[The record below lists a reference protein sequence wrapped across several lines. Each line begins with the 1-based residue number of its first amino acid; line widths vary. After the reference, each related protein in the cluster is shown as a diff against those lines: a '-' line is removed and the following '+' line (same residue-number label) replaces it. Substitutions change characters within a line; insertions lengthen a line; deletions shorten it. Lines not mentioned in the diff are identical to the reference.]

1 MGRCWCVVVVV
12 RVGSCSC
19 VGEMVAWR
27 RGGGWLEMLFGP
39 WENTIRLLYDDDYMS
54 SFCFPFMFSLF
65 IRFLLFLSCCLNS
78 YACLNRRTCTF
89 LCMYLGCAPFCYAE
103 REAEYGTQRDI
114 EYGLKVVGF
123 HISYY
128 WNILRSFWNV
138 SSFLLA
144 LGRKR
149 NWQTF

>member
-1 MGRCWCVVVVV
+1 MVVVV

-19 VGEMVAWR
+19 VGEMVAWW
-27 RGGGWLEMLFGP
+27 RGGGWLEMLF
-39 WENTIRLLYDDDYMS
+39 WALRKYYQITLWRWFYVC

-78 YACLNRRTCTF
+78 YVCLNRRTSTF

-114 EYGLKVVGF
+114 EYDLKVIGF
-123 HISYY
+123 HRSYY
-128 WNILRSFWNV
+128 WNILRPFWNV